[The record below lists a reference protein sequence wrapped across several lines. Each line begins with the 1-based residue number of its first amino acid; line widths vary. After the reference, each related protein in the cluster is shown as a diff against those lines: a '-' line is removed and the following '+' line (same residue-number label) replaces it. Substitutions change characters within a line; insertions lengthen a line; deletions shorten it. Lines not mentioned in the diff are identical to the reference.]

1 MSRAASPDMGQRI
14 GECLALLGQHFEAL
28 RETDPRAA
36 EYFAQ
41 QLHRETDPADG
52 IAWVS
57 LGDVLNAQEETEK
70 WKNSTPQS

>member
-28 RETDPRAA
+28 RETSPRAA
-36 EYFAQ
+36 ESFAQ

-57 LGDVLNAQEETEK
+57 PGDVLDAEEEVNEC
-70 WKNSTPQS
+70 KNVTPSS